1 MGYRS
6 FHMTMETKHNVIKDI
21 LEQYLTSTRKEKGVI
36 LDRLGKTVHMHRKAI
51 VRRLGKMRKTN
62 SAYQSDGRGR
72 PTYYT
77 PDVTAS
83 LKDVWD
89 ASGDLCGELLYP
101 LIQEYVSIFKRDK
114 MWGHSDEAT
123 GKLLGMSLGTCKH
136 RVDKFQKAR
145 RKGRGF
151 STTSP
156 SALKHIIPIFTGPW
170 KEVSPG
176 VGQVDTVVHCGST
189 LAGDM
194 LYTLNYIDIAT
205 SWEVLRAQW
214 NKGQE
219 VTKENMSNIKSQ
231 LLWGLS
237 MIHPDSGSEFINYNL
252 KNWCDG
258 NKIFF
263 TRSRPSHKNDN
274 QYVEERNGHVVRKHI
289 GYMRL
294 DTREIVPALN
304 SVYFVLCLYLN
315 HFVTSRRC
323 LESIRVGSKYKKKFE
338 KFAKTP
344 YQRAMEHP
352 EISSETKDKLREEHS
367 KLNPAILKK
376 EIERLKTIMYD
387 IQRKLGGPQI

>member
-1 MGYRS
+1 
-6 FHMTMETKHNVIKDI
+6 MTMETKHEVIRDI
-21 LEQYLTSTRKEKGVI
+21 LEKYLKSTRKEKGLI
-36 LDRLGKTVHMHRKAI
+36 LDRLQKTVHMHRKAI
-51 VRRLGKMRKTN
+51 VRRLGKMRDTN
-62 SAYQSDGRGR
+62 SAYKVDGRGR
-72 PTYYT
+72 PLYYT
-77 PDVTAS
+77 ADVTAA
-83 LKDVWD
+83 LRDIFD
-89 ASGDLCGELLYP
+89 ASGDLCGELLHP
-101 LIQEYVSIFKRDK
+101 IIKEYVSIFKRDK
-114 MWGHSDEAT
+114 TWEHSDIAT
-123 GKLLGMSLGTCKH
+123 GKLLGMSMGTCKD
-136 RVDKFQKAR
+136 RVDEFQKAR

-151 STTSP
+151 SATNP

-189 LAGDM
+189 LAGNM
-194 LYTLNYIDIAT
+194 IYTLNYIDIAT

-219 VTKENMSNIKSQ
+219 VTKENMSWIKDH

-252 KNWCDG
+252 KGWCDE
-258 NKIFF
+258 NEVSF

-274 QYVEERNGHVVRKHI
+274 QYVEERNGHVVRKHV

-294 DTREIVPALN
+294 DVKEVVPALN
-304 SVYFVLCLYLN
+304 EVYFVLCLYLN

-338 KFAKTP
+338 KIAKTP
-344 YQRAMEHP
+344 YQRVMEHP
-352 EISSETKDKLREEHS
+352 EISDDIKEKLKTEHE
-367 KLNPAILKK
+367 KLNPAVLKK
-376 EIERLKTIMYD
+376 EIEMLKSKMYN

>member
-1 MGYRS
+1 
-6 FHMTMETKHNVIKDI
+6 MTMETKYEVIRDI
-21 LEQYLTSTRKEKGVI
+21 LEQYLKSTRKEKGLI
-36 LDRLGKTVHMHRKAI
+36 LDRLQKTVHMHRKAI
-51 VRRLGKMRKTN
+51 VRRLSQLGKTN

-72 PTYYT
+72 PLYYT
-77 PDVTAS
+77 ADVTAA

-89 ASGDLCGELLYP
+89 ASGDLCGELLHP
-101 LIQEYVSIFKRDK
+101 LVNEYVQIFKRDK
-114 MWGHSDEAT
+114 MWTHSDEAT
-123 GKLLGMSLGTCKH
+123 GKLLSMSLGTCKAQ
-136 RVDKFQKAR
+136 VNKFQKAR

-151 STTSP
+151 SSTSP
-156 SALKHIIPIFTGPW
+156 SNLKHIIPIFTGPW
-170 KEVSPG
+170 KEVFPG

-189 LAGDM
+189 LAGNM
-194 LYTLNYIDIAT
+194 VYTLNYIDIAT

-219 VTKENMSNIKSQ
+219 VTKENMSWIRDH

-252 KNWCDG
+252 KDWCDE
-258 NKIFF
+258 NKISF

-294 DTREIVPALN
+294 DVRKVVPALN
-304 SVYFVLCLYLN
+304 AAYFILCLYLN

-323 LESIRVGSKYKKKFE
+323 LESVRVGSKYKKKFE
-338 KFAKTP
+338 KVAKTP
-344 YQRAMEHP
+344 YQRVMEHS
-352 EISSETKDKLREEHS
+352 EISNEIKEKLKTEHD
-367 KLNPAILKK
+367 KLNPSILKK
-376 EIERLKTIMYD
+376 EIEMLKSKMYD